1 MVNFAEGYSF
11 FEKNAESYI
20 AAEMGSEYIRD
31 VNQEIKNLIKD
42 MNKFHR
48 DKTDIGQLKGKVVEF
63 WHSDTFNID
72 ATVKGSENHAITL
85 GSNKLGSPDI
95 TSNFGKDFGL
105 KYYKSG
111 AASAK
116 QQAKSI
122 FERFKEYQA
131 NKGTDSLDE
140 YLQKN
145 GYSNIDSILHDPLY
159 SGQVRVIPKDQLE
172 TATKWL
178 ERKINEEMIKRPEQV
193 ARYQETLMMLKDKV
207 EDGKGV
213 ESIALSK
220 EDSEKLAR
228 LAKEGTVTESTLKE
242 LGVSTKDLI
251 KYEYVLKQAFKA
263 GMTSSIIAMVLKV
276 APEIYKALAF
286 LIKNG
291 ELEEKQ
297 FRKIGFAAL
306 QGGAEGFL
314 RGSISAAITTVC
326 KAGFLGE
333 TWKNISPAV
342 VGAAT
347 VIVLDTA
354 KNAFRVATG
363 KIETRELANELIK
376 EMFVST
382 CSLIGGGLS
391 QAFIEVPILGYM
403 IGSFIGSIVG
413 SFVYHTGYNA
423 MISFCID
430 TGFTMFG
437 LVEQNY
443 ELPDDILESI
453 GIDVFKYEEFEYNE
467 FTYEKFEYNEFQFD
481 EFNAETLDIKILRR
495 GVIGVQ
501 KIGYV
506 VA

>member
-1 MVNFAEGYSF
+1 MVSFAEGYSF

-20 AAEMGSEYIRD
+20 AAEMGNEYVSDI
-31 VNQEIKNLIKD
+31 NQKINNLMND
-42 MNKFHR
+42 MNKFQA
-48 DKTDIGQLKGKVVEF
+48 DETDIGQLKGKVAEF

-85 GSNKLGSPDI
+85 ESNALGSPDI
-95 TSNFGKDFGL
+95 ISNFGKDFGL

-116 QQAKSI
+116 QQAKSV

-145 GYSNIDSILHDPLY
+145 GYSNIDSILNDPLY
-159 SGQVRVIPKDQLE
+159 SGQIRVIPKDQLE

-178 ERKINEEMIKRPEQV
+178 EKKINKEMIKRPEQV
-193 ARYQETLMMLKDKV
+193 ARYQETLTLLTDKV
-207 EDGKGV
+207 EDGKGIK
-213 ESIALSK
+213 SIALSK
-220 EDSEKLAR
+220 EESEKLAR
-228 LAKEGTVTESTLKE
+228 LAKEGTVTEKNLKE
-242 LGVSTKDLI
+242 LGVSTDILI
-251 KYEYVLKQAFKA
+251 DYEYIFKQAFRA
-263 GMTSSIIAMVLKV
+263 GTTSMIISMVLKI
-276 APEIYKALAF
+276 APEIYSAISY

-314 RGSISAAITTVC
+314 RGSISAAITTAC
-326 KAGFLGE
+326 KAGLLGE
-333 TWKNISPAV
+333 TWKNINPAV

-363 KIETRELANELIK
+363 KMETRELANELVK

-382 CSLIGGGLS
+382 CSLIGGGLL

-403 IGSFIGSIVG
+403 IGSFIGSVVG
-413 SFVYHTGYNA
+413 SFAYNVGYNA

-437 LVEQNY
+437 LVEQDY
-443 ELPDDILESI
+443 KLPDDVLESI
-453 GIDVFKYEEFEYNE
+453 GIDVFRYEEFDYEEFIYDEFEYN
-467 FTYEKFEYNEFQFD
+467 KFQFD
-481 EFNAETLDIKILRR
+481 EFHAETLDIKILRR

-501 KIGYV
+501 KISYV
-506 VA
+506 VT